1 MSYTMMIFTFNILLL
16 FLYLHYCFFNKND
29 IFFLQTQVGQGDGLS
44 SGAVPADIMRKMKRG
59 QIFSQC
65 SSTILLYSCNELQ
78 SID

>member
-44 SGAVPADIMRKMKRG
+44 SGAVPADIMRKVKRG
-59 QIFSQC
+59 QILVSA
-65 SSTILLYSCNELQ
+65 LLQFCCTAATNYNP
-78 SID
+78 

>member
-44 SGAVPADIMRKMKRG
+44 SGAVPADIMRKVKRG
-59 QIFSQC
+59 QILVSA
-65 SSTILLYSCNELQ
+65 LLRFCCTAATNYNP
-78 SID
+78 